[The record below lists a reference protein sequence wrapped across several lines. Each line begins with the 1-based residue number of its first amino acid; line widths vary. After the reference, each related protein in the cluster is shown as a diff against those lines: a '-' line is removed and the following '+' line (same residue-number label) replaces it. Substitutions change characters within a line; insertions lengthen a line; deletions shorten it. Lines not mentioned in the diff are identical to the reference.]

1 MCLVYQYSC
10 SRLSIRSKKKEGF
23 NGKKY
28 YSGQNRASLYV
39 YATTSSDHCSTGI
52 GGSSVRGRTVSS
64 SLSYYFILCFC
75 RRRKIKTVSY
85 THLTLP
91 TTAIV

>member
-28 YSGQNRASLYV
+28 YSGQNRAILYV

-52 GGSSVRGRTVSS
+52 GGSSVRGRTVLSS
-64 SLSYYFILCFC
+64 SSILFYFVFLSSSKLKDVC
-75 RRRKIKTVSY
+75 KSAAVWV
-85 THLTLP
+85 LTE
-91 TTAIV
+91 